1 MQAGLALPTV
11 LLSAGLFALAPAG
24 CRTGA
29 APGSGTIEP
38 AAQESTRMNDE
49 TPQAVPPGLRRVEL
63 HDLNVEAFP
72 EQEGRVPTAL
82 RAPTPSV
89 TFEVFPTQI
98 NVAATIP
105 NPGNAPLVLYF
116 RSSGY
121 GDELFAAYLLEG
133 PEVRL
138 LPQGGP
144 SPGVFAKVHRL
155 TIPPKTA
162 VVLRAPVNLGQFEY
176 AGEPEGKIS
185 WTMTYAN
192 WVRRQGE
199 LPVRLPRRTF

>member
-1 MQAGLALPTV
+1 MPAGLALPTV
-11 LLSAGLFALAPAG
+11 LLSAGLCALAPAG
-24 CRTGA
+24 CRTGRA
-29 APGSGTIEP
+29 ATEP
-38 AAQESTRMNDE
+38 AAEESTRMNDE
-49 TPQAVPPGLRRVEL
+49 TPLAVPPGLRRVEL
-63 HDLNVEAFP
+63 DDFHVESFL
-72 EQEGRVPTAL
+72 EQEGHVPTAL

-89 TFEVFPTQI
+89 TYEVFPTQI
-98 NVAATIP
+98 RVAATIP
-105 NPGNAPLVLYF
+105 NPGNGPLVLCF

-133 PEVRL
+133 PEIRL

-144 SPGVFAKVHRL
+144 SPGVFAKWHRL

-162 VVLRAPVNLGQFEY
+162 VVMRAAVDLERFEY

-199 LPVRLPRRTF
+199 LPVRLPRR